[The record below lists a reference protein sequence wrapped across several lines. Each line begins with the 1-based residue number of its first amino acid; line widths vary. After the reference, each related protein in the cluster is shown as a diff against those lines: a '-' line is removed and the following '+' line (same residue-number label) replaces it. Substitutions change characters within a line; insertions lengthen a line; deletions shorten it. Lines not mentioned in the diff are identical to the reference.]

1 MGSRRIAALLIR
13 PGCPP
18 SARPSLLGNVQSKMI
33 PIVYLHG
40 FASGPASSKAR
51 YFREHLERGGADVR
65 VPDLAAGDFEHLTLT
80 GQLDVIAQTV
90 GGGEVALIGS
100 SMGGYLAGLYAARHP
115 EVRRLVLLAPAF
127 GFTRRWAERLGPQ
140 QMDCWRT
147 EGWMDVYHY
156 ALQRNCRLG
165 YELMLDAARY
175 EDEPDFRQPALIFH
189 GALDEVVPAAAS
201 VAFAARHSN
210 ARLEVLDSG
219 HELLNVLD
227 YMVPKV
233 AAFLAEA

>member
-1 MGSRRIAALLIR
+1 
-13 PGCPP
+13 
-18 SARPSLLGNVQSKMI
+18 MI

-51 YFREHLERGGADVR
+51 YFREHLERAGAEVR
-65 VPDLAAGDFEHLTLT
+65 VPDLAAGDFEHLTLS
-80 GQLDVIAQTV
+80 GQLAVIARTA

-115 EVRRLVLLAPAF
+115 EVQRLVLLAPAF
-127 GFTRRWAERLGPQ
+127 GFARRWAERLGPE
-140 QMDCWRT
+140 QMERWRT
-147 EGWMDVYHY
+147 GGWTDVYHY

-165 YELMLDAARY
+165 YELMLDAAQY

-189 GALDEVVPAAAS
+189 GATDDVVPSAAS
-201 VAFAARHSN
+201 EKFAARHHN
-210 ARLEVLDSG
+210 TRLEVLDSG

-227 YMVPKV
+227 YMLPKV
-233 AAFLAEA
+233 AAFLADA